1 MGDKMARI
9 TQQWLI
15 KLNVFKDETGL
26 TLVESLI
33 TIAVIGVA
41 LVAFVVAM
49 STGALAVSE
58 SDQEVTAQS
67 LARTQM
73 EYIKGCPYDP
83 VATTYPTIN
92 TTDNYSISVAVT
104 SVPDADDDNIQKV
117 TATIS
122 RDAKTL
128 LIIEDYKVK
137 R

>member
-1 MGDKMARI
+1 MART

-26 TLVESLI
+26 ALVETLI
-33 TIAVIGVA
+33 TIAVLGIA
-41 LVAFVVAM
+41 IVAFAVAM

-73 EYIKGCPYDP
+73 EYIKGYPYDP

-104 SVPDADDDNIQKV
+104 SVPEADENIQKV

-122 RDAKTL
+122 RDAQAL
-128 LIIEDYKVK
+128 LIIEEYKVK

>member
-1 MGDKMARI
+1 MGDKMARK
-9 TQQWLI
+9 TQQGLI
-15 KLNVFKDETGL
+15 KLDVFKDETGL
-26 TLVESLI
+26 TLIESLM
-33 TIAVIGVA
+33 TIAIIGVA
-41 LVAFVVAM
+41 LVAFVVAL

-73 EYIKGCPYDP
+73 EYIKGYPYDP
-83 VATTYPTIN
+83 GATTYPTIS

-104 SVPDADDDNIQKV
+104 SVPDADDNIQKV

-122 RDAKTL
+122 RDAEVL
-128 LIIEDYKVK
+128 LTVEDYKVK

>member
-1 MGDKMARI
+1 MAR
-9 TQQWLI
+9 TMQQWLI
-15 KLNVFKDETGL
+15 KLNEFKDETGL
-26 TLVESLI
+26 TLVESVI
-33 TIAVIGVA
+33 TIAIIGVA
-41 LVAFVVAM
+41 LVAFAVAM

-73 EYIKGCPYDP
+73 EYIKGYPYDP

-104 SVPDADDDNIQKV
+104 SVPDADDNIQKV

-122 RDAKTL
+122 RDAEVL
-128 LIIEDYKVK
+128 LTVEDYKVK

>member
-1 MGDKMARI
+1 MAGTI
-9 TQQWLI
+9 HQWLTTL
-15 KLNVFKDETGL
+15 KAFKDEGGL
-26 TLVESLI
+26 SLVEALV

-41 LVAFVVAM
+41 LVAFSIAL
-49 STGALAVSE
+49 STGSLAVNE

-73 EYIKGCPYDP
+73 EYIKGCTYDP
-83 VATTYPTIN
+83 YATTYPAVD

-104 SVPDADDDNIQKV
+104 SVPDADNNIQKV

-122 RDAKTL
+122 KDAVVL
-128 LIIEDYKVK
+128 LTVEDYKVK